1 MERPKLHV
9 TEHTASDTILIV
21 DDDAINRKILGKIFS
36 PFYAVEEA
44 ENGRV
49 GTARLLEDRRRFCA
63 ILLDVLMPEM
73 SGLEVLRWMKERE
86 LLDKIPVFLITSERS
101 EDIMREAYQLGVMD
115 VIQKPVVSYVILRRI
130 QSVIELFEARKHLST
145 VVEHQGGED
154 HSAQPGDDRGPGH
167 RH

>member
-49 GTARLLEDRRRFCA
+49 GTASWRTA
-63 ILLDVLMPEM
+63 
-73 SGLEVLRWMKERE
+73 
-86 LLDKIPVFLITSERS
+86 
-101 EDIMREAYQLGVMD
+101 
-115 VIQKPVVSYVILRRI
+115 
-130 QSVIELFEARKHLST
+130 
-145 VVEHQGGED
+145 GG
-154 HSAQPGDDRGPGH
+154 SAPSSWTC
-167 RH
+167 